1 MVIVI
6 SKKYP
11 SIELVSKNISTSQY
25 GLLRLKFIESGSN
38 VKLNDNGYRCLKAM
52 GPAVIGLTEIEPCPI
67 RTKQR
72 WAQSNEHDPFMMSI
86 VVSKSQ

>member
-11 SIELVSKNISTSQY
+11 SIWLVSKNISTSRY
-25 GLLRLKFIESGSN
+25 DLLRLKFIGSGSN
-38 VKLNDNGYRCLKAM
+38 VKLNNSRYRCPEAM
-52 GPAVIGLTEIEPCPI
+52 GSAVTGLTEIKPCPI

-72 WAQSNEHDPFMMSI
+72 WAQLKQDPL
-86 VVSKSQ
+86 KLGPAP